1 VTDWDFEARLER
13 AIREDITRRRLL
25 GRSAAGFGSLSLAA
39 WLAACGGDSGLSGNK
54 KEESKAIP
62 KGKISKTLYFANWPL
77 YIDVDDKTKK
87 RGTLV
92 KFEKKYGTKVK
103 YVEEVND
110 NNEFFGKVRQLYA
123 QGNSGGRDIHVV
135 TDWMAARMKRL
146 GYVEKLDKSAM
157 PNVTANLIDTLA
169 HPAYDKNREYSVPWQ
184 SGQTGIIYRK
194 DKVKREPKSIEDI
207 FNPAYKGKTTMLT
220 EMRDT
225 VGLVL
230 LGMGKDPATAT
241 LDEMLAATDK
251 IDKASKSG
259 QVRRFTGNDYI
270 KEISKGDSWVIF
282 GWSGDAIALTADNP
296 NIGFIHPDEGFM
308 LWTDNMQIPVGA
320 PHAYTAEKMMD
331 FVYQPEIQAAITA
344 YVNYVPPVKGVKEV
358 LAKTDPELTKSQL
371 IFPSDQTLQRAKLF
385 RDLKPDEETK
395 LNSAFQKVI
404 GA

>member
-1 VTDWDFEARLER
+1 MSDRDLEARLER
-13 AIREDITRRRLL
+13 MIRADITRRRLI
-25 GRSAAGFGSLSLAA
+25 GRGAAGLGTLSLAA
-39 WLAACGGDSGLSGNK
+39 WLAACGDDNLGGGQ
-54 KEESKAIP
+54 KEQSKAIA
-62 KGKISKTLYFANWPL
+62 KGEIAKTLYFANWPL

-87 RGTLV
+87 RGTLE
-92 KFEKKYGTKVK
+92 KFEKEYGTKVK

-146 GYVEKLDKSAM
+146 GYVQRLDKAAM
-157 PNVTANLIDTLA
+157 PNVTKNLIDPLKS
-169 HPAYDKNREYSVPWQ
+169 PAWDKTREYSVPWQ

-194 DKVKREPKSIEDI
+194 DKVKREPKSINDI
-207 FNPAYKGKTTMLT
+207 FDPAYKGQTTMLT

-230 LGMGKDPATAT
+230 LGDGKDPETAT
-241 LDEMLAATDK
+241 LDDMLAACEK

-259 QVRRFTGNDYI
+259 QIRRFTGNDYI
-270 KEISKGDSWVIF
+270 GQITKGDSWVIF
-282 GWSGDAIALTADNP
+282 GWSGDAIGLTADNP
-296 NIGFIHPDEGFM
+296 NIGFVHPEEGFM

-331 FVYQPEIQAAITA
+331 FVYQPEIQAAIAA

-358 LAKTDPELTKSQL
+358 LAKTDPELTKSEL
-371 IFPSDQTLQRAKLF
+371 IFPSDAVLEAGKSF
-385 RDLKPDEETK
+385 RDLKPDDETT
-395 LNSAFQKVI
+395 LNNAFQKVI